1 MTKPSSSSIGG
12 PRGVVGKRARSFSAG
27 GVSIRRHRRSDSN
40 TSLMSNAS
48 GVGSVVSNIAKSAL
62 FGGVHAETGQ
72 VQLHFPYENIR
83 LITTTGGNDDD
94 THSPDL
100 EAGHLYLQG
109 GDPDEDPYHHVAFEE
124 YHRITTDMIQGI
136 APHWESL
143 ELERETTRNML
154 CCTCQCNNCNGCTGK
169 QQLLPTPQYVLAIQD
184 DVYKRVL
191 SEIAEAQTM
200 PLGLFFCGHHE
211 DVAHPSIVIAVI
223 VVSILFICMAAIAY
237 YGGMTS

>member
-1 MTKPSSSSIGG
+1 MSS
-12 PRGVVGKRARSFSAG
+12 A
-27 GVSIRRHRRSDSN
+27 
-40 TSLMSNAS
+40 SNA
-48 GVGSVVSNIAKSAL
+48 GSVVSNIAKSAL
-62 FGGVHAETGQ
+62 FGGVLAETGQ

-100 EAGHLYLQG
+100 EAGHLYVQG
-109 GDPDEDPYHHVAFEE
+109 GDPDDDPYHHVAFEE
-124 YHRITTDMIQGI
+124 YHRITTDMAQGNYHPNNG
-136 APHWESL
+136 APTWESL
-143 ELERETTRNML
+143 DVGIMEKETETRF
-154 CCTCQCNNCNGCTGK
+154 CCTCTCNNCNGCTGK
-169 QQLLPTPQYVLAIQD
+169 QQLLPTPQYVLAIEE

-223 VVSILFICMAAIAY
+223 VVSILFLCMATIAY